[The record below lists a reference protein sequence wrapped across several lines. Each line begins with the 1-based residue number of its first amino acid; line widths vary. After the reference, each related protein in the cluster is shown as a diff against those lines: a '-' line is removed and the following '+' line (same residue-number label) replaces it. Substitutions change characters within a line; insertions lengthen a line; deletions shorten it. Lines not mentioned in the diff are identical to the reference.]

1 MIHVAAIVAIETA
14 FLVLASSSKDGIPL
28 RAFVL
33 TNMMLI
39 TVFGGIMLPAGVPQ
53 SNVGCIFYAFVLCGT
68 MLMFRREG
76 AQAAAKVVRA
86 VTFNLIML
94 LALAVT
100 MNAMRWDGDGAAAYH
115 EVLSGTYRFSYASLL
130 AFIIGQSLYAYLY
143 ARLQH
148 MSVLSYY
155 VINMIVVQA
164 VDTLVFFP
172 IAFGASALEILNI
185 AGNGFVVKVAIGLM
199 FAPFV
204 VMLHHQPT
212 ADSNRHSEY
221 A

>member
-33 TNMMLI
+33 TNMMMI

-53 SNVGCIFYAFVLCGT
+53 SNVGCIFYSFVLCGA
-68 MLMFRREG
+68 MLLFRRDG

-94 LALAVT
+94 LALSVI
-100 MNAMRWDGDGAAAYH
+100 MNSMRWDGDGAAAYH
-115 EVLSGTYRFSYASLL
+115 EVLGGTYRFSYASLC

-143 ARLQH
+143 GKLKH

-155 VINMIVVQA
+155 VFNMVLVQV

-172 IAFGASALEILNI
+172 IAFGASAMELIPL

-199 FAPFV
+199 LAPFV
-204 VMLHHQPT
+204 VLLHHGQT
-212 ADSNRHSEY
+212 SDSSRGSGY